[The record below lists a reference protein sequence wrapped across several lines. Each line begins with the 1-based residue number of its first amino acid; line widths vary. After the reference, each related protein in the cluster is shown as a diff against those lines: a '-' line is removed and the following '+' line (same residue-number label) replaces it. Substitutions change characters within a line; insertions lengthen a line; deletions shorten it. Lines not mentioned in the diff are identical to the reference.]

1 MSGIVVEI
9 IRKLRR
15 NMFADKSTL
24 ENKSRKKND
33 DQTNHI
39 YSSFHY
45 NRAHQPIGTYLFIPR
60 KDGTFDYF
68 PKSRNPCIHEIA
80 DHYGSKCVKGA
91 WLITQWFHQDLP
103 ADGPAIM

>member
-24 ENKSRKKND
+24 ENEGRKKND
-33 DQTNHI
+33 DETNHI

-68 PKSRNPCIHEIA
+68 PKSRNPRIYEIT
-80 DHYGSKCVKGA
+80 DHYGSKCVKGVG
-91 WLITQWFHQDLP
+91 LLP
-103 ADGPAIM
+103 KGFIKIF